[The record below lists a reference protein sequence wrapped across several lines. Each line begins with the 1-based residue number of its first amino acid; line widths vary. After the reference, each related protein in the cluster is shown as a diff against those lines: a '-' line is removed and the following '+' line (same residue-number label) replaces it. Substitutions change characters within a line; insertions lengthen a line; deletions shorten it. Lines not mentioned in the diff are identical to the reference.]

1 VNGEPFRGFESHP
14 LRHPFFEIL
23 NFESGIGSVRLIRK
37 ECLMTKQKLFRGRL
51 ALLGAA
57 IATLCIFAAN
67 TEAQKRKPAKH
78 LAVCGNPNLTC
89 PSEIKFEPYDLPF
102 RFPQSAVI
110 YDTEFFY
117 AIILRSVPSPAYSC
131 DNFIPEPER
140 LAAQILFPNN
150 KVFSS
155 RCAEPGQ
162 VSYTNTSTKAQFM
175 AVYAGLTL
183 AEANRM
189 LATVQA
195 TRKFPGASIRRMRA
209 VINGT

>member
-1 VNGEPFRGFESHP
+1 MIKLKTSRA
-14 LRHPFFEIL
+14 
-23 NFESGIGSVRLIRK
+23 RL
-37 ECLMTKQKLFRGRL
+37 F
-51 ALLGAA
+51 LLVAA
-57 IATLCIFAAN
+57 IATLGILASN
-67 TEAQKRKPAKH
+67 TPAQKRKPAKP
-78 LAVCGNPNLTC
+78 LPVCGNPNLTC
-89 PSEIKFEPYDLPF
+89 PSDIKFEPYDLPF
-102 RFPQSAVI
+102 RFPANAVI
-110 YDTEFFY
+110 YETELFY
-117 AIILRSVPSPAYSC
+117 AVMLRSVPSPPDSC

-140 LAAQILFPNN
+140 LAAQILFTNN

-162 VSYTNTSTKAQFM
+162 VSYSNTNPRAQFM

-195 TRKFPGASIRRMRA
+195 TKKFPGASIRRMRA